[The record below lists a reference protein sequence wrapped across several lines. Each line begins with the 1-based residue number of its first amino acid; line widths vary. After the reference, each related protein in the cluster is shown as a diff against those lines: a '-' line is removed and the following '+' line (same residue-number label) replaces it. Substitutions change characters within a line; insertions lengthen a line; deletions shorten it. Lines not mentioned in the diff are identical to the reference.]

1 MDEERTT
8 LADDEILGGAT
19 PEGPATD
26 ADDDDQD
33 ADGSDTDSDDADAES
48 DSDGSDS

>member
-8 LADDEILGGAT
+8 LADDEIFGGAT

-33 ADGSDTDSDDADAES
+33 ADGSDTDSDDADS

>member
-8 LADDEILGGAT
+8 LADDEILGGETTHGLA
-19 PEGPATD
+19 AD

-33 ADGSDTDSDDADAES
+33 ADGSDKDSDDADS